1 MLRNFKL
8 EENGGISGGLLL
20 LMAVVSGLAVANLYY
35 SQPLLELMRLD
46 MRVSEVQANL
56 ITVITQAGYAAGLF
70 LLIPL
75 GDMYPRRALIILSL
89 FLSAFAALFFFRLT
103 VLNFKFAVKS
113 RKNKTVYGGE

>member
-56 ITVITQAGYAAGLF
+56 ITVITQAGYAAGKLCG
-70 LLIPL
+70 LTAMTTVPASA
-75 GDMYPRRALIILSL
+75 RA
-89 FLSAFAALFFFRLT
+89 SAGAVT
-103 VLNFKFAVKS
+103 VP
-113 RKNKTVYGGE
+113 